1 MDLLCNT
8 IGFAGFKKRA
18 GMFINCLYVFF
29 QPDMEGVIEFLFFV
43 GIIYWLYPNFFTKG
57 LSRFRKMVDVV
68 TNRMFDVF
76 NKFAPHEAHPNDS
89 LSTITSLKRFSND
102 QKIRR
107 HLSREAETKAR
118 ENHIF
123 EIKEHAAP
131 PIATK
136 RRPLMGLSC
145 YGCTPTSR
153 ESLVNKATENLALKN
168 ILNYTPP
175 KSKYSFLQRTFSH
188 LAQVYELKKFD
199 YPQVADRV
207 MYDERLKQ
215 AIKKTANQQY
225 RDSKDIG
232 DEFYMTLVKNNEK
245 RARKILKDM
254 RSTLSDFLLRFT
266 SWVLYKLLPCFLTS
280 VVVHPRQ
287 IEMLKQAGS
296 TDLPLIFLPLHR
308 SHLDYILMSFILLNN
323 NVRSPLVASGDNLR
337 IPFFGSLLRS
347 LGAFYIKRRIDPVMG
362 RKDHVYRAVLHTY
375 MNECLRAGHN
385 IEFFLEGGRTR
396 TGKPCL
402 PKYGIL
408 SVIVEAFMDGTIEDA
423 LLVPVSINY
432 EKLVD
437 GNFIREQLG
446 QPKEMETFGSAIK
459 GIWHV
464 LNSNYGMMRID
475 FNQPFSLRELV
486 KTFNTNGKSSNN
498 AFNKTLKSNP
508 STTSLY
514 GTDIV
519 SEEHKSLVESISK
532 HVIYDCA
539 QSMAVMS
546 TNAVTFLLLN
556 KYRKGVI
563 IDELVNALDE
573 LREDLLSIRRDF
585 GFTGDSLDVINYA
598 VELLGPA
605 VIRKERINGEEII
618 KPVAVLP
625 NIIELTYYSNTL
637 TTVYA
642 LQSIIATAVFSLDT
656 SLGFINQDDLLETAL
671 DLCNIFQYEFIFIKP
686 CQNLEATII
695 DCIDDLIIRKE
706 IFTVKNANT
715 VENEEYYPVIEYEIN
730 NKSIEYFRFLRSILS
745 PLVEAYSVSAFC
757 MDKLVGRS
765 LLESELVKEVIDEI
779 KQQLQ
784 SGSLLYDECLS
795 VDCIKNAFKLFQ
807 KLDVLECHTEKKL
820 RLFYLKEDQDN
831 TDSVR
836 TLYNRINRFK
846 TTNRDEL

>member
-1 MDLLCNT
+1 
-8 IGFAGFKKRA
+8 
-18 GMFINCLYVFF
+18 MFINCLYVFF
-29 QPDMEGVIEFLFFV
+29 QPDMEGVIEFLFFM
-43 GIIYWLYPNFFTKG
+43 GIVYWLYPSFFTEG
-57 LSRFRKMVDVV
+57 LSRFKKMVDVV
-68 TNRMFDVF
+68 TNRMFDIF
-76 NKFAPHEAHPNDS
+76 SKFSPHETHQNDS
-89 LSTITSLKRFSND
+89 LSTITSLKRFSNE
-102 QKIRR
+102 QKLRR

-131 PIATK
+131 AVAPK

-153 ESLVNKATENLALKN
+153 QESLVNKATENLALKN
-168 ILNYTPP
+168 ILNFNPP
-175 KSKYSFLQRTFSH
+175 KSKYNFLQRTFSH

-207 MYDERLKQ
+207 MYNDRLKH
-215 AIKKTANQQY
+215 AIEKAANQQY
-225 RDSKDIG
+225 KDSNDTG
-232 DEFYMTLVKNNEK
+232 DELYMTLLKNNEK

-280 VVVHPRQ
+280 VVVHPTQ
-287 IEMLKQAGS
+287 IEMLKKAGS

-362 RKDHVYRAVLHTY
+362 QKDYVYKAVLHTY

-396 TGKPCL
+396 TGKPCM

-432 EKLVD
+432 ERLVD

-446 QPKEMETFGSAIK
+446 QPKEMETFGNAMK

-475 FNQPFSLRELV
+475 FNQPFSLRELI
-486 KTFNTNGKSSNN
+486 KTFNTNGKIPNK
-498 AFNKTLKSNP
+498 AFNKKLKSNP

-514 GTDIV
+514 GTDVV
-519 SEEHKSLVESISK
+519 SDEHKSLVESISK

-539 QSMAVMS
+539 QTMAVMS
-546 TNAVTFLLLN
+546 TNAVAFLLLN
-556 KYRKGVI
+556 KYRKGVA
-563 IDELVNALDE
+563 IDELVDALDE
-573 LREDLLSIRRDF
+573 LRADLLSIKRDL

-598 VELLGPA
+598 IELLGPA
-605 VIRKERINGEEII
+605 VIRKERINNEEII
-618 KPVAVLP
+618 KPIALLP
-625 NIIELTYYSNTL
+625 NIIELGYYSNTL

-642 LQSIIATAVFSLDT
+642 LQSVVATALFTLDT
-656 SLGFINQDDLLETAL
+656 TLGFVNQDDLLEAAVE
-671 DLCNIFQYEFIFIKP
+671 LCNILQNEFIFAKP
-686 CQNLEATII
+686 CQNLEASIT
-695 DCIDDLIIRKE
+695 DCIDDLIVRKE
-706 IFTVKNANT
+706 IFTVKNANS
-715 VENEEYYPVIEYEIN
+715 VEAERSRNIARQLEDSSDEEYYPVVEYEIN
-730 NKSIEYFRFLRSILS
+730 NKSAEYLRFLKSILS
-745 PLVEAYSVSAFC
+745 PLVEAYSTSAYC

-765 LLESELVKEVIDEI
+765 LLESELVVEVVDEI
-779 KQQLQ
+779 KQQLR
-784 SGSLLYDECLS
+784 SGSLLYEESLS
-795 VDCIKNAFKLFQ
+795 VDSVKNALKLFQ
-807 KLDVLECHTEKKL
+807 KWEILECHTEKKI
-820 RLFYLKEDQDN
+820 RCTYIKG
-831 TDSVR
+831 
-836 TLYNRINRFK
+836 
-846 TTNRDEL
+846 